1 MNTLPQLN
9 ENGHLGSPE
18 SASPPHAAH
27 LRKHSMNGTLP
38 GVAEDS
44 RLMSPPGTP
53 LAFCMRSGLC
63 RQSLGVP
70 SCNSPAWLKF
80 LEHRCRILC
89 ASRDTGALSITGALM
104 RCIEQ
109 HDRTVTKW
117 GHALQMTQGQ

>member
-18 SASPPHAAH
+18 SASPPHAAQ

-44 RLMSPPGTP
+44 RLLSPPGTP
-53 LAFCMRSGLC
+53 LAFCMRSVLR

-70 SCNSPAWLKF
+70 SCGSPVWLKF
-80 LEHRCRILC
+80 LEHRFRMLST
-89 ASRDTGALSITGALM
+89 SRDTDALSTTGALM
-104 RCIEQ
+104 RCIER
-109 HDRTVTKW
+109 HDRTVTK
-117 GHALQMTQGQ
+117 GVHALQMTQGQ